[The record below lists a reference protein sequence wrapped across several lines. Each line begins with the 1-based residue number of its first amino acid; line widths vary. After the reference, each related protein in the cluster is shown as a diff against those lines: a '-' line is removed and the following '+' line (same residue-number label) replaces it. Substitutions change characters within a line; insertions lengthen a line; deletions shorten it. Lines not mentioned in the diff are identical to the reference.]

1 MNYWIFW
8 HGSRIDLVEI
18 PEHNNHSTSRYDG
31 NRDDIPALRGDKN
44 MFDSIVDPPR
54 IQHMYRSLMLMVLS
68 CILALLNSLLPLIP
82 SLPFQIAGFVLQIV
96 ERVAVLVAVVSFLS
110 HVYVSCSCH
119 L

>member
-1 MNYWIFW
+1 MTNKYIFW
-8 HGSRIDLVEI
+8 PGLTLDLVEI
-18 PEHNNHSTSRYDG
+18 PEHNHNTSRYDG
-31 NRDDIPALRGDKN
+31 NKNEIWDIPALHGDRN

-110 HVYVSCSCH
+110 HV
-119 L
+119 